1 MGLPLGSAARPLTW
15 GRSSRES
22 TLIQRCPCRPPYRV
36 GSPPPF
42 SSSSPHSGSRGLRT
56 YTPPRPARRLFHTA
70 SRPVRP
76 TATPS
81 TRILGTPGQVQPAHA
96 CSSPAAQRWEAAAR
110 PRGRSSSGV
119 ISGKVE
125 REWRGPSSVTAWG
138 AACEAAPAIFV

>member
-36 GSPPPF
+36 DSPPPF

-70 SRPVRP
+70 SRPVRRP
-76 TATPS
+76 PHGHPFHPHTWHS
-81 TRILGTPGQVQPAHA
+81 RPGAAGARLLLPRSPALR
-96 CSSPAAQRWEAAAR
+96 SRSPAARAELFRGHKWE
-110 PRGRSSSGV
+110 G
-119 ISGKVE
+119 GKRV
-125 REWRGPSSVTAWG
+125 AG
-138 AACEAAPAIFV
+138 AF